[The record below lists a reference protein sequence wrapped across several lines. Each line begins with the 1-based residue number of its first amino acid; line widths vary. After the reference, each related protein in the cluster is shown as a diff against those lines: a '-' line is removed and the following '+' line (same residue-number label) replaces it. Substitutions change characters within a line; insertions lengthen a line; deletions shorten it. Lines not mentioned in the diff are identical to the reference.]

1 VTELGHISQVSRH
14 HLAVIDGC
22 DGAGK
27 STLAQAVAACHG
39 HAIVHATLTP
49 EGKDLFAKYQA
60 ILARPGPLVLDRSFV
75 SELVHGPL
83 DRGHSRLTLTQATQL
98 AAIVAQRGGILVHL
112 TGQPDRIA
120 ARLLARDGHAPPLA
134 RVSALIAAYTGAFGK
149 LAAHAPV
156 ITIDTTT
163 DAA

>member
-1 VTELGHISQVSRH
+1 MTVPGLTGPVSQQRLV
-14 HLAVIDGC
+14 VIDGC

-27 STLAQAVAACHG
+27 STLAQAVAAHYG
-39 HAIVHATLTP
+39 HAVVHAGLTP
-49 EGKDLFAKYQA
+49 EGVDLFAKYQA

-75 SELVHGPL
+75 SELVHGPF
-83 DRGHSRLTLTQATQL
+83 DRGRSRLTLTQATQL
-98 AAIVAQRGGILVHL
+98 AAIVARRDGILVHL
-112 TGQPDRIA
+112 TGQPDQIA

-134 RVSALIAAYTGAFGK
+134 RVSALITAYADTFDK

-163 DAA
+163 SMA